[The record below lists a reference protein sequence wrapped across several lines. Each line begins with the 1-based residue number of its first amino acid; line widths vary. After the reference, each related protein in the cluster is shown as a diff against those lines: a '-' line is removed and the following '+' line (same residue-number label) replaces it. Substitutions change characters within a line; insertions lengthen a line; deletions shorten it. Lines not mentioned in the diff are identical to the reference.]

1 MNDLAASRPVA
12 GLAALER
19 EVARD
24 LERLMLPSASWPARV
39 PGPDGREMLDVLVIG
54 AGMCGIAAAAQ
65 LIFKGVRNIEV
76 VDRSP
81 DGQEGPWVTFARMT
95 TLRSPKHLPGPVQ
108 TVPSLTFRA
117 WYEAL
122 HGAEGWEALYKIPN
136 AVWQDY
142 LTWLKR
148 VLRLPVRN
156 GTEVL
161 RVRPAGEALAVTL
174 RNAAGT
180 RERHVRRVVV
190 ATGRPGA
197 GGLLVPDL
205 VDPALWPDRA
215 AHSAEPIDFARL
227 AGRHVAVLGAG
238 ASGWDNASTALEH
251 GAARV
256 DMYARRKILPQI
268 NKGRGSSNP
277 GYFEGWAELPPAEK
291 WRLLVY
297 LDDMQAPPPHE
308 SVHRALR
315 HPGFCLHLGCPV
327 RSAAP
332 AGEGVALTLG
342 PDGEVARADFL
353 ISATGFT
360 VDLARVPELG
370 DLVPHAATWADRYQ
384 PPEAL
389 RRPELGKHPWLGP
402 AFEMTEKEPGA
413 CPAVGRVH
421 LFNQAAMA
429 SLGAVASDIPGV
441 NVGAERLASR
451 IAQAFFVEDL
461 DHIRAELEAF
471 AEPELESTPFFA
483 L

>member
-1 MNDLAASRPVA
+1 MNDLAASRPAA
-12 GLAALER
+12 GLETLER

-24 LERLMLPSASWPARV
+24 LERLMLPPASWPARV

-54 AGMCGIAAAAQ
+54 AGMCGIAAAAT
-65 LIFKGVRNIEV
+65 LIFKGVRNIDV
-76 VDRSP
+76 VDRNV

-117 WYEAL
+117 WYEAGQ
-122 HGAEGWEALYKIPN
+122 GAEGWDALYKIPN

-156 GTEVL
+156 GTDVL
-161 RVRPAGEALAVTL
+161 RIRPAGEALLVTL
-174 RNAAGT
+174 RDATGT
-180 RERHVRRVVV
+180 RERHARRVVV

-227 AGRHVAVLGAG
+227 AGRQVAVLGAG

-268 NKGRGSSNP
+268 NKGRGSANP
-277 GYFEGWAELPPAEK
+277 GFFEGWGELAPAEK

-297 LDDMQAPPPHE
+297 LHDRPAPPPHE

-315 HPGFCLHLGCPV
+315 HPGFTLHLGRPV
-327 RSAAP
+327 RRAE
-332 AGEGVALTLG
+332 GDGQGVALTLG
-342 PDGEVARADFL
+342 PDGAMARADFL
-353 ISATGFT
+353 ICATGFA
-360 VDLARVPELG
+360 VDLARVPELA
-370 DLVPHAATWADRYQ
+370 DLVPHVATWADRLV
-384 PPEAL
+384 PPEDL
-389 RRPELGKHPWLGP
+389 RRPELGTHPWLGT
-402 AFEMTEKEPGA
+402 AFEMTEKEPGS
-413 CPAVGRVH
+413 CPALGRVH
-421 LFNQAAMA
+421 VFNQAAMA
-429 SLGAVASDIPGV
+429 SLGAIASDIPGV
-441 NVGAERLASR
+441 NVAAERLASR

-461 DHIRAELEAF
+461 DHMRAELEAF